1 MKYLLILICIFWE
14 LHAGLHY
21 IDTWQT
27 KDIREAFRENVS
39 DVNAILK
46 RGEYTKIAKYK
57 TDIESITGQ
66 IKTLS
71 IANDNK
77 EELQKDIALYTA
89 LINEISKHLQK
100 KAPELEKNHLHILHK
115 LDAFNKRIAMIGYSE
130 LSENWRQ
137 LSNIKNSF
145 IKQPRLKLEKE
156 FDAKWSAVVVTVTEL
171 YLDEEIEKPVL
182 DYLNDYKTYFKEISD
197 AYNSAQYS
205 NLNKVKP
212 LSYKIKAQLELL
224 APNN

>member
-1 MKYLLILICIFWE
+1 MKYILILIFIFWD
-14 LHAGLHY
+14 LHASLYHS
-21 IDTWQT
+21 DNVQT

-39 DVNAILK
+39 DANAILK
-46 RGEYTKIAKYK
+46 RGEYAKIAKYK
-57 TDIESITGQ
+57 TDIESIIGQ
-66 IKTLS
+66 IKTLG
-71 IANDNK
+71 IANENK

-89 LINEISKHLQK
+89 LINDISIHLQK
-100 KAPELEKNHLHILHK
+100 KAPELEKNHLHILRK
-115 LDAFNKRIAMIGYSE
+115 LDAFNKRISMIGFSE

-156 FDAKWSAVVVTVTEL
+156 FDAKWSAVVITITEL
-171 YLDEEIEKPVL
+171 YLDEEIEQPVL
-182 DYLNDYKTYFKEISD
+182 DYLNDYKTYFKEISS
-197 AYNSAQYS
+197 AYSSAQYS

-224 APNN
+224 VPYN